1 MIFNEDGSVLFTGGE
16 DGVVNAWC
24 VLDLADEDHTT
35 SSSTTSSIHPF
46 QTWSEHHL
54 PITSL
59 CLLSSSSSNTTN
71 GGYSCGGLTRLVST
85 SLDRNLII
93 MELSPPNN
101 NIGSSSSAS
110 PRTLVRMCL
119 PAGIHTL
126 IYSDGGGRSGGG
138 QRLYGG
144 GHDGN
149 IYCID
154 LDKYAI
160 VETTSSGGGG
170 GVGGGGGGEYG
181 STVVNVNQSGKT
193 AVDFESM
200 LSGGHVLPSSSSTA
214 AAAAGS
220 SGLLSTDQS
229 KYVSELKGHVKAV
242 TSLALL
248 DPSNLI
254 SLSSPNCNNSNST
267 VLLASGSDDGTLR
280 IWDLYSRSCVKVI
293 KPWSTAASEGI
304 SGASA
309 TAAAATSNR
318 TASSS
323 TPITA
328 IIAIHKSSLS
338 SSTLMSSMTASSSS
352 SSSRRGNNSQGG
364 GGDLASLF
372 KPLKS
377 FIRGTSVVNHS
388 SNDDGDK
395 TRLMTGGGE
404 CVTPILWP
412 RRDDTYVEF
421 WEESAVTVNTNTIP
435 RKRAKMMSSSSGVV
449 VGDDKAEIARL
460 KQQLAEAQSQ
470 NERWKSVNNQL
481 VAKLKGST

>member
-1 MIFNEDGSVLFTGGE
+1 
-16 DGVVNAWC
+16 
-24 VLDLADEDHTT
+24 
-35 SSSTTSSIHPF
+35 
-46 QTWSEHHL
+46 
-54 PITSL
+54 
-59 CLLSSSSSNTTN
+59 
-71 GGYSCGGLTRLVST
+71 
-85 SLDRNLII
+85 

-101 NIGSSSSAS
+101 TNNNIGSSA

-119 PAGIHTL
+119 PTGLHTV
-126 IYSDGGGRSGGG
+126 IYSDSGGRSGGG

-160 VETTSSGGGG
+160 VETTSCGGGG
-170 GVGGGGGGEYG
+170 GGSGGGEYG

-214 AAAAGS
+214 AATSGA

-229 KYVSELKGHVKAV
+229 KYVSELKGHFKAV
-242 TSLALL
+242 TSLTLL

-309 TAAAATSNR
+309 TAAATSNR

-323 TPITA
+323 PPITA
-328 IIAIHKSSLS
+328 IIAIPKSSLS
-338 SSTLMSSMTASSSS
+338 SSTLMSSMTASSG
-352 SSSRRGNNSQGG
+352 SSRRGNNSQGG

-388 SNDDGDK
+388 NNDDGDK
-395 TRLMTGGGE
+395 TRLVTGGE

-421 WEESAVTVNTNTIP
+421 WEEPAVTNTNTMP
-435 RKRAKMMSSSSGVV
+435 RKRAKMSSSGV

-460 KQQLAEAQSQ
+460 KQQLAEAESQ